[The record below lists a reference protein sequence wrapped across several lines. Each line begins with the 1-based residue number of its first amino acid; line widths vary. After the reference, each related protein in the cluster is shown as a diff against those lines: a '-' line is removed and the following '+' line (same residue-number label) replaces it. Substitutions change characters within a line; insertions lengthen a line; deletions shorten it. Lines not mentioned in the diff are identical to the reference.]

1 MFNFHRKEDR
11 MTHVREIMSRDVVH
25 VAPLS
30 TIREAAG
37 LMARYDI
44 GALPVCDGQRMVGM
58 VTDRDLAVRAVSVG
72 AAPDTTVAE
81 VATSA
86 VEWCYESDD
95 VDLVQQR
102 MADAQVRRV
111 PVVNDARELVGT
123 LSLGDIATRADGAS
137 RDEVANTLEGL
148 SQPSQSRQPRTRR

>member
-1 MFNFHRKEDR
+1 MI
-11 MTHVREIMSRDVVH
+11 HVREIMSRDVVH
-25 VAPLS
+25 VAPSS

-37 LMARYDI
+37 LMARYDV
-44 GALPVCDGQRMVGM
+44 GALPVCDGHRMVGM
-58 VTDRDLAVRAVSVG
+58 VTDRDLTVRALSVG
-72 AAPDTTVAE
+72 APSDMTVGE
-81 VATSA
+81 VATAA

-111 PVVNDARELVGT
+111 PVVNDERELVGT

-148 SQPSQSRQPRTRR
+148 SQPAQPRQPRMVR